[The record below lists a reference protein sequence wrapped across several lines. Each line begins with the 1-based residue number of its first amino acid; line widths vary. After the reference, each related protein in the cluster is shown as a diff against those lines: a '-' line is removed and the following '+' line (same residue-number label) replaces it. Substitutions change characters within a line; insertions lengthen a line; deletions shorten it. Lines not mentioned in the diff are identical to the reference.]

1 MKTLGTKYGINI
13 TKPWNQ
19 DMYTHNEKIGEIMK
33 TNIKKA
39 LIKAYSEDDEKSL
52 REISKAVVAHGY
64 GSGYGVNEIYDETI
78 LGIENS
84 ENYWLNGEYPDLV
97 RDGYVPELL
106 EDMVGY

>member
-19 DMYTHNEKIGEIMK
+19 DMYTHNDKVAELMK
-33 TNIKKA
+33 SNIKKA

-64 GSGYGVNEIYDETI
+64 VSGYGVDEIYDETI

-97 RDGYVPELL
+97 RD
-106 EDMVGY
+106 

>member
-1 MKTLGTKYGINI
+1 MKTLETKYGINI

-64 GSGYGVNEIYDETI
+64 GSGYEIGDIYDETI

-84 ENYWLNGEYPDLV
+84 ENYWLNQEYPDLV
-97 RDGYVPELL
+97 RDGYVPELS
-106 EDMVGY
+106 EDMIGY

>member
-1 MKTLGTKYGINI
+1 MKTLETKYGINI

-33 TNIKKA
+33 LNIKKA

-64 GSGYGVNEIYDETI
+64 GSGYEIGDIYDETI
-78 LGIENS
+78 LGIENA

-97 RDGYVPELL
+97 KDGYVPELL

>member
-19 DMYTHNEKIGEIMK
+19 DMYTHNDKVAELMK
-33 TNIKKA
+33 SNIKKA

-64 GSGYGVNEIYDETI
+64 GSGSGVDEIYDETI
-78 LGIENS
+78 IGIENS

-106 EDMVGY
+106 ENMIGY

>member
-1 MKTLGTKYGINI
+1 MKSIGTKYGINI

-19 DMYTHNEKIGEIMK
+19 DMYTHNDKVAEVMK
-33 TNIKKA
+33 VNIKKA

-64 GSGYGVNEIYDETI
+64 GSGFSVDDIYDETI

-84 ENYWLNGEYPDLV
+84 ENYWLNQEYPDLV
-97 RDGYVPELL
+97 KMGYVSELL
-106 EDMVGY
+106 EEMVGY